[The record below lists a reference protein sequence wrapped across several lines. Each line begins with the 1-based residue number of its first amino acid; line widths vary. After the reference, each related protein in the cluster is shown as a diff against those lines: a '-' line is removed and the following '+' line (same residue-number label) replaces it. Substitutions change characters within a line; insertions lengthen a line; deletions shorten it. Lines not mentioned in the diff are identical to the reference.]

1 MSVARHSG
9 MPSGGRQTQSRAG
22 DRTSSGAAASSSAAS
37 AAAVSEGVV
46 LRRPL
51 LLSRDEVLS
60 AAPRNGRERGG
71 TRLERPVSRRHT
83 VDGARL
89 NDADA
94 AVGHASGTPGP
105 PRLTATVPHA
115 LRSGAPPRN
124 HERGLYGSYR
134 HLHSHTAPAPVS
146 STKGVMYPASPDMA
160 DYGAY
165 PSAHSQEVTSEAD
178 GPRGFTRGSKQR
190 ASLPVIRS
198 TNQSKDKPLGML
210 YLQYGGEM
218 RQTVMPNSVTTMD
231 TVRALFVK
239 AFPTA
244 LTMALLTSPDA
255 IVFVGDHKQ
264 SSFNQLN
271 DIVGEVRDQAVLKLV
286 FMEPA
291 QAVYGA
297 PRPSNGDM
305 RDETLWR
312 VTPAAANPGYASPAL
327 PSPSKRHSGY
337 GPSPGPPGGTWE
349 WGNAGPSGV
358 GPGGRG
364 SPSPAP
370 RHHLQQPPPPASP
383 VSPGAILER
392 RDVRPDEDLRNRNVV
407 LVRNE
412 GLRSDPVLLGYYA
425 DAGGSVGSS
434 ARQSLASNASYTSE
448 QQYQAAAARAVATGG
463 YYEQGYARGTGSMRR
478 SDSARDGGGGG
489 VLAYASPGP
498 ARSRTPPAS
507 LHSLHGYTVVPIELD
522 GGGRGSTVD
531 GGRGPAA
538 AAAASASLQ
547 RGTPTPSSTAT
558 TPPSGDSWGYG
569 RWERSPSGNSTS
581 TLASDR
587 ESREK
592 MESMERKVTMLMELL
607 QRTMGP
613 EALEDA
619 LSRCGAEDARLRA
632 AGIGGAG
639 GGASAT
645 PAPACPTSNAC
656 TQTDSSEGD
665 RDPDSLRSVAWRLKE
680 TVGQLRTDV
689 NQLRHMQMSHK
700 LAWQTVSLAT
710 ARQVLGRATEAARR
724 SAADHGDGAQ
734 ARLQRQQLE
743 ESRGHFV
750 GRQHA
755 VQRQLSE
762 LEGGVQQLQRELS
775 STGGGDGGRAALAAL
790 DESVGALRHVGE
802 GVSEL
807 QAQFSVLQ
815 MHLRSLLRAEV
826 EAVKFLNDEP
836 HQLEGLHRRCHVINE
851 AIGLLRRAVAEG
863 VPVSS
868 LELPRW
874 EREPVPAEGGP
885 DATEPPGDAA
895 SPQPRAVP
903 RHHKPAAEEGRNP
916 AAGTAAATSAVAT
929 AVTATTVTLAMAS
942 PGSRNQE
949 VTSAAPGGASKEG
962 HPVSRV
968 TRGVKSSRQQQQQ
981 QQQQEEQQEEP
992 RTMPPH
998 GGDRPD
1004 GRGRSAAKQHLEAA
1018 PRSRGAQHREGHP
1031 REGPPPPL
1039 PPTPKQHRDGGAAHV
1054 ISSGA
1059 AVATT
1064 AATATATSTATLE
1077 IVNRSVTL
1085 DELERELEER
1095 RASRSHFSER
1105 DFNRVLNEAENT
1117 MALMSPVGDGRAP
1130 PAPWDQQ
1137 GDDGQQQQQQQKQQ
1151 QQKQQQ
1157 QQARPREGLGTGPLQ
1172 AQAREAPAAPAGAV
1186 APAHARE
1193 EAAPEEPV
1201 AASAVS
1207 EARAAPPARA
1217 RGTAPEV
1224 GGRPG
1229 AGPPATDDAVVT
1241 SPPESPGAPP
1251 RPPPPSA
1258 APTAP
1263 SPSVAPEATSSGSPS
1278 ATADGQEE
1286 EGDPPTPPPRGPQSF
1301 SFGLTTGRS
1310 GEVILT
1316 SRKESTKS
1324 PAPPTKSDAEA
1335 NASAAEVSRLVPPT
1349 TPSSSLPPSVNRTP
1363 RPPVVASAFDS
1374 EDDEEEEEERILAEL
1389 QAFQRSPAP
1398 VRLSANTV
1406 AMAAEACEVF
1416 DVGAEREVLTDSTS
1430 YLQQSYYVP
1439 YFYCTLTEPWDRAAA
1454 HLFID
1459 EEGAD
1464 ACRGIGGGPGLP
1476 CSEDLRV
1483 ISPTGEEMM
1492 VHSCKF
1498 TFPQVP
1504 GESQDDACTIVYYE
1518 RSPEL
1523 PGTAE
1528 VTGSGPHERPARPP
1542 SGSEQP
1548 EEGRKRRA
1556 HPSEGLAAAKRS
1568 VTFSPQIQTQMD
1580 EPAGRPLA
1588 EPRATAEDASAVPPA
1603 SGGGTSAGNGAAR
1616 EGAGAVVA
1624 ALEPGF
1630 PQGPVG
1636 AGLPAGATRETFTQ
1650 SSARDGQQSTV
1661 TVYQQSGVLDRG
1673 AQAPKTITIRY
1684 IEEIT
1689 SETVPPGGGGGG
1701 GGGEEEGA
1709 DGVVKEKLAFLIRES
1724 HVQAMSHEQAAQ
1736 IVSGAGD
1743 EVTSLMVTNKA
1754 GPGAGAGHGGGG
1766 RDGADAATGGGGG
1779 SGAAAP
1785 GYAHGEAQT
1794 SETSQTTYHS
1804 KKQPII
1810 VIFDEP
1816 MDIRAAYKRLST
1828 IFEESDLDRMEQD
1841 WQSQGNSS
1849 PSQRNS
1855 TAEREAEFSDVEI
1868 SPMPESA
1875 QEHAGGAAPWDDAE
1889 AARRGAARGGWGAGA
1904 TAPTKGKHGAG
1915 DKDGKTAS
1923 SSKFRIR
1930 FPRKQLAALTS
1941 ALRSGTRSGKKTLE
1955 LVPDGDERPDRE
1967 QATQA
1972 PPPSA
1977 AAQGRE
1983 APGPEGDS
1991 SRAALVGSEQRGSR
2005 VVAKAASASAAV
2017 PPQGPQVGVAGDDD
2031 GGGGD
2036 GGDGGGGGSGKGEEE
2051 EGMSIER
2058 TEEIRQNTYR
2068 SLDSL
2073 EETIRE
2079 LETTIKEI
2087 SVPKTPPPVDDKAAA
2102 VAAAASPQQITEE
2115 RPREEK
2121 LKTSVKKTSVKSKP
2135 PLLPKPSLSAD
2146 QLLQGPP
2153 GTSPNAVTP
2162 VTPTGGGV
2170 GGGGH
2175 PSAHAP
2181 RDPGVPR
2188 QAGLAD
2194 GAQQNGKSPADAG
2207 DPNAPLQGHKAIR
2220 VFHSFR
2226 HTGRTTSSSSSSS
2239 SSGSSGSGGGTSGS
2253 GGVGSQGQHK

>member
-9 MPSGGRQTQSRAG
+9 LPSGGRQAQSRAG
-22 DRTSSGAAASSSAAS
+22 DRTSSGAAAAAAAAAASSSAAS
-37 AAAVSEGVV
+37 AAAASEGVV

-134 HLHSHTAPAPVS
+134 HLHSHTAPAPVG
-146 STKGVMYPASPDMA
+146 STKGVMYAGSPDMA

-165 PSAHSQEVTSEAD
+165 PSAHGQEMTSEAD

-291 QAVYGA
+291 PVAYGA

-349 WGNAGPSGV
+349 WGNAGPPGV

-370 RHHLQQPPPPASP
+370 RHHLQQPPPPPSP

-434 ARQSLASNASYTSE
+434 ARQSLASNASYASE

-538 AAAASASLQ
+538 AAAAAASLQ
-547 RGTPTPSSTAT
+547 RGPPTPSSTAT

-587 ESREK
+587 DSREK
-592 MESMERKVTMLMELL
+592 MESMERKVTMLTELL

-619 LSRCGAEDARLRA
+619 LSRCGAEDARLWA

-639 GGASAT
+639 GGASTT
-645 PAPACPTSNAC
+645 PATARPTSTAC

-710 ARQVLGRATEAARR
+710 ARQVLGRAAEAARR
-724 SAADHGDGAQ
+724 SAAEHDDGAQ

-743 ESRGHFV
+743 ESRAHFV

-775 STGGGDGGRAALAAL
+775 SAAGADRGRAALAEL
-790 DESVGALRHVGE
+790 DESVGVLRHVGE

-815 MHLRSLLRAEV
+815 MHMRSLLRAEV

-836 HQLEGLHRRCHVINE
+836 HQLEGLHSRCHAINE

-874 EREPVPAEGGP
+874 EREPVRAEGGP

-903 RHHKPAAEEGRNP
+903 RHHKPAADEGRDP
-916 AAGTAAATSAVAT
+916 AAGTAAAISAVAT
-929 AVTATTVTLAMAS
+929 AVTGTATTVTLAMAS

-949 VTSAAPGGASKEG
+949 VTSAASGGASKEG

-968 TRGVKSSRQQQQQ
+968 ARGVKSSRQQQQQ

-992 RTMPPH
+992 RTTPPH

-1004 GRGRSAAKQHLEAA
+1004 GRGRSAAKQLLEAA
-1018 PRSRGAQHREGHP
+1018 PRSRGAQH

-1054 ISSGA
+1054 IGSGA
-1059 AVATT
+1059 AVAAT
-1064 AATATATSTATLE
+1064 AATATSTATLE

-1137 GDDGQQQQQQQKQQ
+1137 GDDGQQQQQQQ
-1151 QQKQQQ
+1151 QQKQQ
-1157 QQARPREGLGTGPLQ
+1157 QQARPREGLGTGPSQ
-1172 AQAREAPAAPAGAV
+1172 AQPREAPAAPTGAV

-1193 EAAPEEPV
+1193 EVAPEEPV

-1207 EARAAPPARA
+1207 EAQAAPPARP
-1217 RGTAPEV
+1217 RGAAPEV
-1224 GGRPG
+1224 GGRPD
-1229 AGPPATDDAVVT
+1229 AGPPAADDGAVA

-1251 RPPPPSA
+1251 RPPPPSVA
-1258 APTAP
+1258 ATAP
-1263 SPSVAPEATSSGSPS
+1263 SPAVAPAAASSGSPS
-1278 ATADGQEE
+1278 ATAEEQEQEE
-1286 EGDPPTPPPRGPQSF
+1286 EEGGDPPTPPPRGPQSF

-1335 NASAAEVSRLVPPT
+1335 NASVAEVSRLVPPT
-1349 TPSSSLPPSVNRTP
+1349 PPSSSLPPSVNRTP
-1363 RPPVVASAFDS
+1363 RPPVVASEFDS
-1374 EDDEEEEEERILAEL
+1374 EDDEEEEEDRILAEL

-1398 VRLSANTV
+1398 VRLSVDTV

-1416 DVGAEREVLTDSTS
+1416 DIGAEREVLTDST
-1430 YLQQSYYVP
+1430 
-1439 YFYCTLTEPWDRAAA
+1439 
-1454 HLFID
+1454 
-1459 EEGAD
+1459 GAD
-1464 ACRGIGGGPGLP
+1464 ACRGIGSGPGLP

-1498 TFPQVP
+1498 TFPQAP

-1523 PGTAE
+1523 PGSAE
-1528 VTGSGPHERPARPP
+1528 VTGTGPHERPARLP

-1580 EPAGRPLA
+1580 EPAGRPPA

-1624 ALEPGF
+1624 ASEPGF

-1754 GPGAGAGHGGGG
+1754 GPGAGAGHGRGG
-1766 RDGADAATGGGGG
+1766 RDGADAATGGGGRRRG
-1779 SGAAAP
+1779 GP
-1785 GYAHGEAQT
+1785 
-1794 SETSQTTYHS
+1794 
-1804 KKQPII
+1804 
-1810 VIFDEP
+1810 
-1816 MDIRAAYKRLST
+1816 RL
-1828 IFEESDLDRMEQD
+1828 R
-1841 WQSQGNSS
+1841 
-1849 PSQRNS
+1849 
-1855 TAEREAEFSDVEI
+1855 
-1868 SPMPESA
+1868 
-1875 QEHAGGAAPWDDAE
+1875 
-1889 AARRGAARGGWGAGA
+1889 ARRG
-1904 TAPTKGKHGAG
+1904 P
-1915 DKDGKTAS
+1915 D
-1923 SSKFRIR
+1923 
-1930 FPRKQLAALTS
+1930 
-1941 ALRSGTRSGKKTLE
+1941 LRDLPDD
-1955 LVPDGDERPDRE
+1955 VP
-1967 QATQA
+1967 
-1972 PPPSA
+1972 
-1977 AAQGRE
+1977 
-1983 APGPEGDS
+1983 
-1991 SRAALVGSEQRGSR
+1991 
-2005 VVAKAASASAAV
+2005 
-2017 PPQGPQVGVAGDDD
+2017 
-2031 GGGGD
+2031 
-2036 GGDGGGGGSGKGEEE
+2036 
-2051 EGMSIER
+2051 
-2058 TEEIRQNTYR
+2058 
-2068 SLDSL
+2068 
-2073 EETIRE
+2073 
-2079 LETTIKEI
+2079 
-2087 SVPKTPPPVDDKAAA
+2087 
-2102 VAAAASPQQITEE
+2102 
-2115 RPREEK
+2115 
-2121 LKTSVKKTSVKSKP
+2121 
-2135 PLLPKPSLSAD
+2135 
-2146 QLLQGPP
+2146 
-2153 GTSPNAVTP
+2153 
-2162 VTPTGGGV
+2162 
-2170 GGGGH
+2170 
-2175 PSAHAP
+2175 
-2181 RDPGVPR
+2181 
-2188 QAGLAD
+2188 
-2194 GAQQNGKSPADAG
+2194 
-2207 DPNAPLQGHKAIR
+2207 
-2220 VFHSFR
+2220 
-2226 HTGRTTSSSSSSS
+2226 
-2239 SSGSSGSGGGTSGS
+2239 
-2253 GGVGSQGQHK
+2253 